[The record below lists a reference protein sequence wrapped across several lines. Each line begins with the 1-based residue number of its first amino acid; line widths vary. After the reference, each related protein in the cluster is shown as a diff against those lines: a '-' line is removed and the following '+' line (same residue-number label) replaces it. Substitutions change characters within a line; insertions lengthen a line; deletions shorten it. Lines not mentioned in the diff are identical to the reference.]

1 MKVIDLL
8 NKIANGEEVPK
19 KIKVGISEFYKNSK
33 YTINNDYDYENDDG
47 TYLTDYLGEFDYITN
62 YLNKEIEIIE
72 EEQDIEEL
80 KLKDGKIVGTWEN
93 GSNYCYTLSA
103 PQTVLCNKIN
113 ELIKEVNKQK
123 NNEEVL

>member
-19 KIKVGISEFYKNSK
+19 VIKYNDTRYLFRSYDYKEIDINGDYIDENSSFIEQIDFYKL
-33 YTINNDYDYENDDG
+33 NN
-47 TYLTDYLGEFDYITN
+47 
-62 YLNKEIEIIE
+62 EIEIIE